1 MKIKVGIIGCGW
13 LGYRIA
19 KYLNNSFEIHTTVT
33 TESKIQLLSNEGLH
47 PEIINF
53 DKPPEEADRSPWQK
67 LSSIDHIIITVP
79 LFSKRVS
86 QDVLDIRI
94 RNLSAF
100 LARYQGA
107 LTLMSSIGVYK
118 EAAGKVTEEL
128 LPSESCSGEKEIR
141 QLFKQAN
148 ILRLGGLMGDDRLLS
163 KYKVSD
169 MDAAVNHIHFYDI
182 CRIVHSLITQSVTAT
197 VYNVVAPLHP
207 SKRQVIESQT
217 GVSSGPS
224 SAAATG
230 RVIVSQKMVKE
241 LGYQFMYPDPRQF
254 HIPNHPDTR

>member
-1 MKIKVGIIGCGW
+1 MKRKVGIIGCGW

-19 KYLNNSFEIHTTVT
+19 KYLSDSFEVHTTVT
-33 TESKIQLLSNEGLH
+33 TETKIELLSSEGFH

-53 DKPPEEADRSPWQK
+53 DRLPGEDDISPWQK
-67 LSSIDHIIITVP
+67 LLSIDHIIITVP

-94 RNLSAF
+94 RNVSAF
-100 LARYQGA
+100 LARYRGPI
-107 LTLMSSIGVYK
+107 TLMSSIGVYK
-118 EAAGKVTEEL
+118 EVTGEITEEL
-128 LPSESCSGEKEIR
+128 LPAESCSGEKEIR

-163 KYKVSD
+163 KYKVSE

-182 CRIVHSLITQSVTAT
+182 CRIVHLLITQSATAT

-224 SAAATG
+224 AATATG
-230 RVIVSQKMVKE
+230 KIIVSQKMVKE
-241 LGYQFMYPDPRQF
+241 LEYQFIYPDPRQF
-254 HIPNHPDTR
+254 HIPNNPGAR